1 MRNYSDKTLEAY
13 RYWIGRRNSDSGI
26 QRMRMASVLTDMQL
40 ALQILNL
47 LLICGSEDVNG
58 TTEIAGMTHNQF
70 SGNPRACDNRFR
82 SDQPCQSLLASTDG
96 EHRWG
101 RSYKLHVATRIS
113 LHALLSSVTGSIEA
127 IDAFRLL
134 IAAAKRQPG
143 FVAISGQT
151 SNVTAGCRCIL

>member
-47 LLICGSEDVNG
+47 LLTCGSEDVNG
-58 TTEIAGMTHNQF
+58 TTENAGMTHNQF
-70 SGNPRACDNRFR
+70 SGNPRACDNGFR

-96 EHRWG
+96 VG
-101 RSYKLHVATRIS
+101 PIKLHVATRIS
-113 LHALLSSVTGSIEA
+113 LHALLSSVTDSIEA
-127 IDAFRLL
+127 IDASRLL
-134 IAAAKRQPG
+134 IAAA
-143 FVAISGQT
+143 
-151 SNVTAGCRCIL
+151 NVRPVLRSDLRTDI